1 MTVKAGRFAV
11 LSAVVAALRGAR
23 AAGAPPLGERVRAI
37 PRLVVATVSGR
48 YSGVGR
54 GRLAGLAAGAL
65 YVISPVDLMPEIILP
80 LIGLGDDLVVLTFV
94 VSGLLVE
101 TERFIAWERAGK
113 GVPTAPQGGGPVVR
127 GEVVD
132 GRPTRSR

>member
-1 MTVKAGRFAV
+1 MSVKASRFAV
-11 LSAVVAALRGAR
+11 LSTVFAALRGAR
-23 AAGAPPLGERVRAI
+23 AVGAPSIGERFRAI
-37 PRLVVATVSGR
+37 PRLVSATLTGR
-48 YSGVGR
+48 YRGMAM
-54 GRLAGLAAGAL
+54 GRLAMLAVGAL

-101 TERFIAWERAGK
+101 TEQFIAWERARS
-113 GVPTAPQGGGPVVR
+113 GVQQPPESGRAVVQ

-132 GRPTRSR
+132 DRPARSR